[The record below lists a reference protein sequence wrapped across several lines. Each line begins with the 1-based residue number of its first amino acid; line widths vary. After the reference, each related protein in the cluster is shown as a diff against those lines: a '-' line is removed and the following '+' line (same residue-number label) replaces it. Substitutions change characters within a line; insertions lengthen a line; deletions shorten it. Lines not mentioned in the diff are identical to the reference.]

1 MLIFYLFI
9 FLQHEK
15 AHILISFLSSR
26 QLWFNDYLVW
36 KPEEFDGIDHL
47 IVPLDFIW
55 IPDFYIW
62 EFVGENFSPLMSYA
76 YIHHTG
82 KVICDQP
89 IRAETSCYLDI
100 FFFPFDTQK
109 CSFTFGPYLHTVADI
124 TLGVHMSDEQ
134 LLSDSLQN
142 LQDRGEWELRQI
154 NASIQQFFYQKDEW
168 PMCVFTVKIR
178 RKPTLYLVSLILPS
192 AFLMLIDILS
202 FYLPPHSLDRCA
214 FKVTLL
220 LGYTVFLLMMN
231 NILPN
236 NSGGTPLIG
245 GYFLFCLA
253 LLVISLLE
261 SIFIS
266 YILNGLGAQNR
277 TVPQWV
283 KSFVLGYMSQ
293 LICYKIT
300 DTREHHKKMNVFTV
314 GMFKSYEDE
323 LTGNREA
330 SGQELERFL
339 KDTCDMVKD
348 IRNSFEHFH
357 IRSKDAE
364 EWKEVSIVLDI
375 FIFRVYIIFITVC
388 MVCLGIFWSQWLT
401 E

>member
-1 MLIFYLFI
+1 MAHAEISYDMGVFMKFYHKF
-9 FLQHEK
+9 Q
-15 AHILISFLSSR
+15 HILEMPKMRPSSNWTVPTNINISVTFHHILGV
-26 QLWFNDYLVW
+26 LWFNDYLVW

-109 CSFTFGPYLHTVADI
+109 CSFTFGPYLHT
-124 TLGVHMSDEQ
+124 
-134 LLSDSLQN
+134 
-142 LQDRGEWELRQI
+142 
-154 NASIQQFFYQKDEW
+154 
-168 PMCVFTVKIR
+168 
-178 RKPTLYLVSLILPS
+178 
-192 AFLMLIDILS
+192 
-202 FYLPPHSLDRCA
+202 
-214 FKVTLL
+214 
-220 LGYTVFLLMMN
+220 
-231 NILPN
+231 
-236 NSGGTPLIG
+236 G

-314 GMFKSYEDE
+314 GMFKSYEG
-323 LTGNREA
+323 TY
-330 SGQELERFL
+330 
-339 KDTCDMVKD
+339 
-348 IRNSFEHFH
+348 
-357 IRSKDAE
+357 IRSYFTFTAQA
-364 EWKEVSIVLDI
+364 LRG
-375 FIFRVYIIFITVC
+375 FISLSCQSRECRLVA
-388 MVCLGIFWSQWLT
+388 
-401 E
+401 